1 MPGTDVD
8 YRGMNIV
15 LERSVDWKTGGI
27 IGYLKGLPGGKTNYI
42 DQKAVLWIK
51 TSLFTGANQ

>member
-27 IGYLKGLPGGKTNYI
+27 IGYLKGLPGAKMNYI
-42 DQKAVLWIK
+42 DQKTVLWIK